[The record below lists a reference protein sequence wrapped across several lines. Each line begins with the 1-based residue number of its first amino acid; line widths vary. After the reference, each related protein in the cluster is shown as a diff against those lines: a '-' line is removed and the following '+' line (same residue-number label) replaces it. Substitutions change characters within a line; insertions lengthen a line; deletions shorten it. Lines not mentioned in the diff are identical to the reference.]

1 MNVYA
6 KMAFVSLAL
15 VSFAAVAQPRETS
28 GRDGLLYYHTGQ
40 PVPAYM
46 LADDNVVANYQRYHL
61 DKPVPG
67 YEWVHGIEGEYLLV
81 STKSAILRRIEY
93 RPDVPVETALR
104 D

>member
-6 KMAFVSLAL
+6 RVSLVSLAFVS
-15 VSFAAVAQPRETS
+15 FATFAQPREVS
-28 GRDGLLYYHTGQ
+28 GRDDLQYYHTGQ

-46 LADDNVVANYQRYHL
+46 LADDNVVLNYQHYHL
-61 DKPVPG
+61 DKPMLG
-67 YEWVHGIEGEYLLV
+67 YEWVRGIEGEYLLV

-93 RPDVPVETALR
+93 RPNVPVETALR